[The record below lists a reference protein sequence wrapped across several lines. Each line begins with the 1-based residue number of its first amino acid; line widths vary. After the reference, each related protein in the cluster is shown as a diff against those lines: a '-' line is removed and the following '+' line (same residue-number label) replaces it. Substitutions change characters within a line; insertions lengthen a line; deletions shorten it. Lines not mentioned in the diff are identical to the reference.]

1 MMLRQA
7 LQQLRGHSADGDDG
21 GGALPAPLQRLRPG
35 PPPPPRHLPVS
46 APAVDDHGNRAPPFF
61 PRIHQEIQQ

>member
-1 MMLRQA
+1 MMLRRA
-7 LQQLRGHSADGDDG
+7 LPQLRGRDAVGDEG
-21 GGALPAPLQRLRPG
+21 GGALPAPLQRLRPD
-35 PPPPPRHLPVS
+35 PALPPRHLPVS